1 MVGDDGTVRRG
12 AAAHRL
18 ADLLIRQPVIDS
30 PLVQR
35 ELGVA
40 ATNANSAI
48 EHLVNQG
55 ILTKV
60 SGNYRNRKWMAPQV
74 VEALDEFSERAGH
87 RAHQPASQR

>member
-35 ELGVA
+35 ELCVA

-48 EHLVNQG
+48 DHLVNQG

-74 VEALDEFSERAGH
+74 VEALDEFAERAGR

>member
-35 ELGVA
+35 E
-40 ATNANSAI
+40 
-48 EHLVNQG
+48 LVNQG